1 MTAPALTFT
10 TAPYAASAWAR
21 LVTRERRKAPRKD
34 YALFDERGRWL
45 GTVVAPEERPRSGPG
60 APTVFLRRPL

>member
-10 TAPYAASAWAR
+10 TAPYAATALGR
-21 LVTRERRKAPRKD
+21 LVRRERRKTPRKN

-45 GTVVAPEERPRSGPG
+45 GTVVAPEDRPRSGPD
-60 APTVFLRRPL
+60 APTVFLRRQM